1 MSENCTYVQKV
12 ITVPKTS
19 IIQHQ
24 ISDEIIKILIEFPDG
39 EQKLVGFQVSDENC
53 TIQDLLMQIGIP
65 LDAETDISLVED
77 PSTLQIH
84 YIVEVKNL
92 KPIVAHETPSFS
104 QEFSSPNP
112 PPQEIEVPKF
122 VEGKLAVCRRC
133 GFLSSTFHRCQ
144 RCKRKLPDNVKAVI
158 DKYTVNGSKKPC
170 KEGENRCPVD
180 VKPKTST
187 VKIEQNNGVNGTE
200 AQEQFPDF
208 LIKAQHTTLS
218 CRTVRIGSYKYFPP
232 EKIIISQYGV
242 RLSVPSLCGSK
253 NNVKLNIE
261 LQDIDRVLIH
271 FGRNLPVIFL
281 VTSPSSAEQI
291 REILG
296 MQQQEN
302 PYYDPLSRD
311 LTHKRITLLPES
323 ISEDA
328 QTFLK
333 ELFQLK
339 LEQLSMTEANE
350 ILVRASPRE
359 PPKRFRIRRMPE
371 TGQGN
376 N

>member
-19 IIQHQ
+19 VIQHQ

-92 KPIVAHETPSFS
+92 KPIVDHETPSFS
-104 QEFSSPNP
+104 QQFTSPPNP
-112 PPQEIEVPKF
+112 PPAEVEVPKF

-170 KEGENRCPVD
+170 KESENRVTAD
-180 VKPKTST
+180 GKKTNT
-187 VKIEQNNGVNGTE
+187 KTEQNNGLNGENET
-200 AQEQFPDF
+200 QEEFPDF
-208 LIKAQHTTLS
+208 LIKSQHTTLS
-218 CRTVRIGSYKYFPP
+218 CRTVRIGSYKYLPP
-232 EKIIISQYGV
+232 EKIIISQHGV
-242 RLSVPSLCGSK
+242 GLSVPFLG
-253 NNVKLNIE
+253 NNKKTIKLNIE

-281 VTSPSSAEQI
+281 ITSPSSAEQI
-291 REILG
+291 RELLG
-296 MQQQEN
+296 MQHQEN

-359 PPKRFRIRRMPE
+359 KDDAKKYNR
-371 TGQGN
+371 T
-376 N
+376 